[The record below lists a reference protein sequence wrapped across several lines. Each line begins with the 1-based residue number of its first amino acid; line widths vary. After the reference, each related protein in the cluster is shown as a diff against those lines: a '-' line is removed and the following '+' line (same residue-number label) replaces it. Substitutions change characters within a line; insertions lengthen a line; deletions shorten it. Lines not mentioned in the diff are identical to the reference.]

1 MSGSTQPVA
10 QTWRATEPRYPPHG
24 ISYPVQIARPH
35 TDVGLL
41 EYQHHPRDYTPHLSP
56 GSIIQPQ
63 RRRPSLL
70 SEFQPGNER
79 SQELHL
85 RPESHSYLPE
95 LGKSEIEFIESK
107 RPRLELLPDPLL
119 RPSPL
124 LAAGQPGGSEDLSKD
139 RSLAGKLE
147 PVSPPSPP
155 HADPELELVPPRLSK
170 EELIQNM
177 DRVDREITM
186 VEQQI
191 SKLKKKQQQLEE
203 EAAKPPEPEKPVSP
217 PPIESKHRSLV
228 QIIYDEN
235 RKKAEAAHRI
245 LEGLGPQVEL
255 PLYNQPSD
263 TRQYHENIKI
273 RKIQTRKEKD
283 IHMNNT
289 SRNQAMRKK
298 LILYFKRR
306 NHARKQWEQKFCQ
319 RYDQLMEAWEKKV
332 ERIEN
337 NPRRRAKESK
347 VREYYE
353 KQFPEIRKQR
363 ELQERMQRVGQRG
376 SGLSMS
382 AARSEHEVSEIIDGL
397 SEQENL
403 EKQMRQLAVIP
414 PMLYDADQQ
423 RIKFINM
430 NGLMDDPMKVY
441 KDRQVMNMW
450 SEQEKE
456 TFREKFM
463 QHPKNFGL
471 IASFLERKTVA
482 ECVLYYYLTKKN
494 ENYKSLVRRSYRRR
508 GKSQQQ
514 QQQMPRSN
522 QEEKEEKEKDKEA
535 EKEEE
540 KPDVENDKEE
550 LSKEKTDDTS
560 GEDNDE
566 KEAVA
571 SKGRKTA
578 NSQGRR
584 KGRITRSMANEANS
598 EEAVTPQQSAELAS
612 MEMNES
618 SRWTEEEM
626 ETAKKGLL
634 EHGRNWSAIARM
646 VSSKTVSQCKNFYF
660 NYKKRQNLDEIL
672 QQHKLKMEKERNAR
686 RKKKKAPA
694 AASEEA
700 AFPPVVEDE
709 EMEASGASGN
719 EEEMAEEAE
728 ALHTSGNEVPR
739 GECSGPAT
747 VNNSSD
753 TESIPSPRT
762 EAAKDTGQNGP
773 KPPPGPGSDVPP
785 AEPPTPPPEDAL
797 APTEPT
803 PAPEATGPPTP
814 PPAPAS
820 PTAPPP
826 VVPKEEKE
834 EEDAAAPL
842 AVAEEEQKPPV
853 AQELA
858 VDVGKTEEPGEAP
871 PAEPIKSECKQ
882 EAAEEGP
889 DKGKG
894 GSEASAEAVPEGALK
909 VEKKEGGGPGG
920 KGPSAKG
927 AGAPQDSDSSATCSA
942 DEVDEPEGGDKNR
955 LLSPRPS
962 LLTPTSDTRANVS
975 PQKPLDLK
983 QLKQRAAAIPPIQVS
998 KVHEPPQEDTAPPAP
1013 PPPQPLQPEND
1024 TPQQPSSSPRGKSRS
1039 PVPPADKEAEK
1050 PVFFPAFAPDGQKLP
1065 TEPPCW
1071 TSGLPFP
1078 VPPRE
1083 VIKASPHA
1091 PDPSAFSYAPPGHPL
1106 PLGLHDSVRP
1116 VLPRPPTIS
1125 NPPPLISSTK
1135 HPSVLERQMSAIS
1148 QGMSVQLHVPYSEHA
1163 KAPVGPITMGL
1174 PLAMDPKKLAPFSG
1188 VKQEQL
1194 SPRGQAGPPES
1205 LGVPTAQETS
1215 VLRGTSLGSVPGGS
1229 ITKGIPSTRV
1239 PSESPITYRG
1249 SITHGTPA
1257 DVLYKGTITRIIG
1270 EDSPSR
1276 LDRSR
1281 EDSLPKGHVIYEG
1294 KKGHVLSYEGG
1305 MSVSQCSKEDG
1316 RSSSGPAH
1324 ETAAPK
1330 RTYDMMEGRVS
1341 RAISSASIEG
1351 LMGRAIPP
1359 ERHSPHHLKEQH
1371 HIRGSITQGIP
1382 RSYVEAQEDYLRR
1395 EAKLLKREGT
1405 PPPPPPPPRDLAE
1418 AYKARPLEA
1427 LGPLKLK
1434 PAHEGLVATVKEAGR
1449 SIHEIPREELRR
1461 TPELPL
1467 APRPLKEGSITQ
1479 GTPLKYDTGTSS
1491 AGPKKHDVRSIIGSP
1506 GRTFPP
1512 VHPLDV
1518 MADAR
1523 ALERACYEES
1533 LKSRPGAAGS
1543 SGGSI
1548 TRGAPVIV
1556 PELGKPR
1563 QSPLTYEEHGA
1574 PFAGHLPRGSPVTTR
1589 EPTPRLQEG
1598 SLSSSKASQDRKLT
1612 STPREI
1618 AKSPHSAMPE
1628 HHPHPISPYEHLLRG
1643 VSGVDLYRGHIPLA
1657 FDPASIP
1664 RGIPL
1669 DAAAAYYLPRHLAPN
1684 PTYPHLYPPYLI
1696 RGYPDTAALE
1706 NRQTIINDYITSQQ
1720 MHHNAATAM
1729 AQRAD
1734 MLRGLSPRESSLA
1747 LNYATGPR
1755 GIIDLSQVPHLPV
1768 LVPPTPGTPA
1778 TAMDRLAYLPTA
1790 PQHFSSRL
1798 SSSPLSPGGPT
1809 HLTKPSATSASERER
1824 ERDREREREKSILT
1838 STATVEHAPIWR
1850 PGTEQSSGGGGGG
1863 GGGGSGSRPASHS
1876 HSHQHSPISP
1886 RSQDAIQQRPSVL
1899 HNTGMKGIITS
1910 VEPSTPTVLRWARS
1924 TSTSSPVRPAA
1935 TFPPT
1940 THCPLGGTLD
1950 GVYPTLMEPVLLP
1963 KEAPRVARPE
1973 RPRADAGHAF
1983 LAKPPA
1989 RTGLEPASSPSKGSE
2004 PRPLAP
2010 PGSSHTAIARTPA
2023 KSLAPHHT
2031 SPDQP
2036 APASAADL
2044 HREKTQSKPFSI
2056 QELELR
2062 SLGKTTLTAATFIDA
2077 IIMRQIAHDKGP
2089 REGGSL
2095 ANDSPPDGYH
2105 GGSYSPDGVEPVS
2118 PVSSPSLTHDKGL
2131 PKHLEELDKSHL
2143 EGDLRHKQPGPGKLG
2158 GEAAHLPHLRPLPES
2173 QSSSSPLLQT
2183 TPGVKGHQRVVTL
2196 AQHISE
2202 VITQDYTRHHPQ
2214 QLSAPLPAPLYSFPG
2229 ASCPVLDL
2237 RRPPSDLYLPPPD
2250 HGAPARGSPHS
2261 EGGKRSPEPS
2271 KTSALGSSED
2281 AIEPVSPPEGMAEP
2295 GHPRSAMY
2303 PLLYR
2308 DGEQAEPSRMGSKS
2322 PGNTSQPPA
2331 FFSKLTE
2338 SNSAMV
2344 KSKKQEINKK
2354 LNTHNRNEP
2363 EYNIGQPGTEIFNMP
2378 AITGAGLMTCRSQ
2391 AVQEHASTNMGLE
2404 AIIRKALM
2412 GKYDQWEE
2420 PPLSANAFNPLNA
2433 SASLP
2438 AAIPITAADGRS
2450 EHALTSPGGGGK
2462 AKVSG
2467 RPSSRKAKSPA
2478 PGLASG
2484 DRPPSVSSVHS
2495 EGDCNRRT
2503 PLTNRVWEDRP
2514 SSAGSTPFPYNPL
2527 IMRLQAGVMASPPPP
2542 GLPAGSGPLAGPH
2555 HAWDEE
2561 PKPLLCSQYET
2572 LSDSE

>member
-24 ISYPVQIARPH
+24 VSYPVQIARPH

-41 EYQHHPRDYTPHLSP
+41 EYQHHPRDYTSHLSP

-95 LGKSEIEFIESK
+95 LGKSEMEFLESK

-139 RSLAGKLE
+139 RSLTGKLE

-273 RKIQTRKEKD
+273 
-283 IHMNNT
+283 
-289 SRNQAMRKK
+289 NQAMRKK

-441 KDRQVMNMW
+441 KDRQVMNLW

-508 GKSQQQ
+508 GKGQQQQ
-514 QQQMPRSN
+514 QQQMPRSG
-522 QEEKEEKEKDKEA
+522 QEEKEDKEKEKEA
-535 EKEEE
+535 EKEDE
-540 KPDVENDKEE
+540 KPDVEDGKEE
-550 LSKEKTDDTS
+550 LIKEKTDDTS

-598 EEAVTPQQSAELAS
+598 EEAITPQQSAELAS

-646 VSSKTVSQCKNFYF
+646 VGSKTVSQCKNFYF

-686 RKKKKAPA
+686 RKKKKAPT

-709 EMEASGASGN
+709 EMEASGVSGN

-728 ALHTSGNEVPR
+728 
-739 GECSGPAT
+739 AT

-762 EAAKDTGQNGP
+762 EAAKDTAQSGP
-773 KPPPGPGSDVPP
+773 KPPPTPGVDAPP
-785 AEPPTPPPEDAL
+785 PEPPSPPPEDAP
-797 APTEPT
+797 APSEPA
-803 PAPEATGPPTP
+803 PAPEAACPPMT

-820 PTAPPP
+820 PAAAPA

-834 EEDAAAPL
+834 EEAAAAPS
-842 AVAEEEQKPPV
+842 AEDGEEQKPPA

-858 VDVGKTEEPGEAP
+858 ADVGKTEEPV
-871 PAEPIKSECKQ
+871 KSEREE

-889 DKGKG
+889 DKVKG
-894 GSEASAEAVPEGALK
+894 GAEAAAEATPEGAPK

-920 KGPSAKG
+920 KGPAAKG
-927 AGAPQDSDSSATCSA
+927 SGAPQDSDSSATCSA

-962 LLTPTSDTRANVS
+962 LLTATSDARTNAS

-983 QLKQRAAAIPPIQVS
+983 QLKQRAAAIPPIQVT
-998 KVHEPPQEDTAPPAP
+998 KAHEPPREDAAPPVP
-1013 PPPQPLQPEND
+1013 PPPQHVQPEGD
-1024 TPQQPSSSPRGKSRS
+1024 SPQQPSSSPRGKSRS
-1039 PVPPADKEAEK
+1039 PVPPAEKEAEK
-1050 PVFFPAFAPDGQKLP
+1050 PVFFPAFAAEGQKLP
-1065 TEPPCW
+1065 TDPSCW

-1091 PDPSAFSYAPPGHPL
+1091 PDPLAFSYAPPGHPL
-1106 PLGLHDSVRP
+1106 PLGLHDSARP

-1135 HPSVLERQMSAIS
+1135 HPSVLERQTGALS

-1174 PLAMDPKKLAPFSG
+1174 PLTMDPKKLAPFSG

-1205 LGVPTAQETS
+1205 LGVPAAQEMS

-1229 ITKGIPSTRV
+1229 ITKGIPSARV

-1281 EDSLPKGHVIYEG
+1281 EDGLPKGHVIYEG

-1316 RSSSGPAH
+1316 RSSSGPPH

-1371 HIRGSITQGIP
+1371 HVRGSITQGIP
-1382 RSYVEAQEDYLRR
+1382 RSYVEAQEDYQRR

-1461 TPELPL
+1461 TPDLPL

-1479 GTPLKYDTGTSS
+1479 GTPLKYDTSTSS
-1491 AGPKKHDVRSIIGSP
+1491 TGSKKHDVRSIIGSP
-1506 GRTFPP
+1506 GRTFPA

-1518 MADAR
+1518 MADTR

-1533 LKSRPGAAGS
+1533 LKSRPGAVSS

-1563 QSPLTYEEHGA
+1563 QSPLTYEDHAA
-1574 PFAGHLPRGSPVTTR
+1574 PFASHLPRGSPVTTR

-1618 AKSPHSAMPE
+1618 AKSPHGTVPE
-1628 HHPHPISPYEHLLRG
+1628 HHPHPMSPYEHLLRG

-1657 FDPASIP
+1657 FDPTSIP

-1720 MHHNAATAM
+1720 MHHNAAAAM

-1734 MLRGLSPRESSLA
+1734 VLRGLAPRESSLA
-1747 LNYATGPR
+1747 LNYAAGPR

-1809 HLTKPSATSASERER
+1809 HLTKPTATSSSE
-1824 ERDREREREKSILT
+1824 REREREKSILA
-1838 STATVEHAPIWR
+1838 STTTVEHAPIWR
-1850 PGTEQSSGGGGGG
+1850 PGTEQSGGGG
-1863 GGGGSGSRPASHS
+1863 GGGGSSGSRPAS

-1886 RSQDAIQQRPSVL
+1886 RTQDAIQQRPSVL

-1910 VEPSTPTVLRWARS
+1910 VEPSTPTVLRS

-1935 TFPPT
+1935 TFPPA

-1950 GVYPTLMEPVLLP
+1950 GVYPTLLEPVLLP
-1963 KEAPRVARPE
+1963 KEAPRVTRPE
-1973 RPRADAGHAF
+1973 RPRADAGHTF

-1989 RTGLEPASSPSKGSE
+1989 RAGLEPASSPGKGSE

-2010 PGSSHTAIARTPA
+2010 PGSGHAAVARAPA
-2023 KSLAPHHT
+2023 KGITPHRA

-2036 APASAADL
+2036 APPASASDL

-2062 SLGKTTLTAATFIDA
+2062 SLG
-2077 IIMRQIAHDKGP
+2077 
-2089 REGGSL
+2089 
-2095 ANDSPPDGYH
+2095 YH
-2105 GGSYSPDGVEPVS
+2105 GGGYSPDGVEPVS

-2143 EGDLRHKQPGPGKLG
+2143 EGDLRHKQPGPGKLS

-2173 QSSSSPLLQT
+2173 QPSSSPLLQT

-2237 RRPPSDLYLPPPD
+2237 RRPPSDLYLPAPD

-2281 AIEPVSPPEGMAEP
+2281 GIEPVSPPEGMAEP
-2295 GHPRSAMY
+2295 GHPRSTVY

-2308 DGEQAEPSRMGSKS
+2308 HGEQVEPSRMGSKS

-2412 GKYDQWEE
+2412 GKYDQWEDH
-2420 PPLSANAFNPLNA
+2420 PLSANAFNPLNA

-2438 AAIPITAADGRS
+2438 AAMPVTAADGRR

>member
-1 MSGSTQPVA
+1 MRGWVVA
-10 QTWRATEPRYPPHG
+10 GCGTNACVFCILLVTGQQRHGPHFSLAHFLG
-24 ISYPVQIARPH
+24 LLLQ
-35 TDVGLL
+35 DVGLL
-41 EYQHHPRDYTPHLSP
+41 EYQHHPRDYTSHLSP

-95 LGKSEIEFIESK
+95 LGKSEMEFIESK

-124 LAAGQPGGSEDLSKD
+124 LAAGQPGASEDLSKD

-235 RKKAEAAHRI
+235 RVCPTPAC
-245 LEGLGPQVEL
+245 GGPHSL
-255 PLYNQPSD
+255 FSHWPWPLYNQPSD

-273 RKIQTRKEKD
+273 
-283 IHMNNT
+283 
-289 SRNQAMRKK
+289 NQAMRKK

-363 ELQERMQRVGQRG
+363 ELQERMQSRVGQRG

-508 GKSQQQ
+508 GKSQQ
-514 QQQMPRSN
+514 MPRSS

-550 LSKEKTDDTS
+550 LNKEKTDDTS

-598 EEAVTPQQSAELAS
+598 EEAITPQQSAELAS

-646 VSSKTVSQCKNFYF
+646 VGSKTVSQCKNFYF

-728 ALHTSGNEVPR
+728 
-739 GECSGPAT
+739 GEG
-747 VNNSSD
+747 
-753 TESIPSPRT
+753 
-762 EAAKDTGQNGP
+762 
-773 KPPPGPGSDVPP
+773 
-785 AEPPTPPPEDAL
+785 
-797 APTEPT
+797 
-803 PAPEATGPPTP
+803 
-814 PPAPAS
+814 
-820 PTAPPP
+820 
-826 VVPKEEKE
+826 
-834 EEDAAAPL
+834 
-842 AVAEEEQKPPV
+842 
-853 AQELA
+853 QELTCPRSVWVLLRRGLDCLGGRACQERPA
-858 VDVGKTEEPGEAP
+858 V
-871 PAEPIKSECKQ
+871 S
-882 EAAEEGP
+882 
-889 DKGKG
+889 
-894 GSEASAEAVPEGALK
+894 LW
-909 VEKKEGGGPGG
+909 
-920 KGPSAKG
+920 
-927 AGAPQDSDSSATCSA
+927 A
-942 DEVDEPEGGDKNR
+942 DPCLSLR

-962 LLTPTSDTRANVS
+962 LLTPTSDARANAS

-983 QLKQRAAAIPPIQVS
+983 QLKQRAAAIPPIVS
-998 KVHEPPQEDTAPPAP
+998 AQAPPSHTPGLLPRKATASDAAPPAL

-1039 PVPPADKEAEK
+1039 PVPPADKEGECVPVATAVSRGMTVMRGKGCLCIHSSHGRLEAEN
-1050 PVFFPAFAPDGQKLP
+1050 
-1065 TEPPCW
+1065 
-1071 TSGLPFP
+1071 
-1078 VPPRE
+1078 
-1083 VIKASPHA
+1083 
-1091 PDPSAFSYAPPGHPL
+1091 GHPL

-1174 PLAMDPKKLAPFSG
+1174 PLAMDPKKL

-1215 VLRGTSLGSVPGGS
+1215 VLRGEGGS

-1239 PSESPITYRG
+1239 PPESPITYRG

-1294 KKGHVLSYEGG
+1294 KKGHVLSYEGE
-1305 MSVSQCSKEDG
+1305 SILCSKEDG
-1316 RSSSGPAH
+1316 RSSSGPPH

-1341 RAISSASIEG
+1341 RKLRHVE
-1351 LMGRAIPP
+1351 IPVRTGTVGCRVKGQLLIP
-1359 ERHSPHHLKEQH
+1359 LA
-1371 HIRGSITQGIP
+1371 GIP

-1491 AGPKKHDVRSIIGSP
+1491 AGSKKHDVRSIIGSP

-1618 AKSPHSAMPE
+1618 AKSPHSAVPE

-1657 FDPASIP
+1657 FDPTSIP

-1747 LNYATGPR
+1747 LNYAAGPR

-1798 SSSPLSPGGPT
+1798 SSSPLSPGNTPAPVLGQDPC
-1809 HLTKPSATSASERER
+1809 
-1824 ERDREREREKSILT
+1824 REREREKSILT
-1838 STATVEHAPIWR
+1838 STTTVEHAPIWR
-1850 PGTEQSSGGGGGG
+1850 PGTEQSSSSSGS
-1863 GGGGSGSRPASHS
+1863 GGGGSSSGGSRPASHS

-1886 RSQDAIQQRPSVL
+1886 RTQDTIQQRPSVL

-1910 VEPSTPTVLRWARS
+1910 VEPSTPTVLRS

-1950 GVYPTLMEPVLLP
+1950 GVYPTLMEPVLPP

-1983 LAKPPA
+1983 LAKPQA
-1989 RTGLEPASSPSKGSE
+1989 RVGLEPASPPSKGSE

-2010 PGSSHTAIARTPA
+2010 PGSSHSAIARTPA
-2023 KSLAPHHT
+2023 KSLAPHHAG
-2031 SPDQP
+2031 PDQP
-2036 APASAADL
+2036 APPASTPDL

-2095 ANDSPPDGYH
+2095 ANDSPRDGKT
-2105 GGSYSPDGVEPVS
+2105 S
-2118 PVSSPSLTHDKGL
+2118 
-2131 PKHLEELDKSHL
+2131 
-2143 EGDLRHKQPGPGKLG
+2143 GP
-2158 GEAAHLPHLRPLPES
+2158 AAHPPRL
-2173 QSSSSPLLQT
+2173 
-2183 TPGVKGHQRVVTL
+2183 
-2196 AQHISE
+2196 E

-2214 QLSAPLPAPLYSFPG
+2214 QLNAPLPAPLYSFPG

-2281 AIEPVSPPEGMAEP
+2281 AIEPVSPPEGLAEP
-2295 GHPRSAMY
+2295 GHPRSTMY

-2308 DGEQAEPSRMGSKS
+2308 DGEQAETSRMGSKS

-2450 EHALTSPGGGGK
+2450 GGGK

>member
-41 EYQHHPRDYTPHLSP
+41 EYQHRPRDYASHLSP

-85 RPESHSYLPE
+85 RPEPHTYLPE
-95 LGKSEIEFIESK
+95 LGKSELEFMESK
-107 RPRLELLPDPLL
+107 RPRLELLPEPLL
-119 RPSPL
+119 RPSAL
-124 LAAGQPGGSEDLSKD
+124 LATGQPGASDDLTKD
-139 RSLAGKLE
+139 RSLTGKLE

-203 EAAKPPEPEKPVSP
+203 EAAKPAEPEKPVSP
-217 PPIESKHRSLV
+217 PPSEAKHRSLV

-273 RKIQTRKEKD
+273 
-283 IHMNNT
+283 
-289 SRNQAMRKK
+289 NQAMRKK

-363 ELQERMQRVGQRG
+363 ELQERMQSRVGQRG
-376 SGLSMS
+376 GGLSMA

-441 KDRQVMNMW
+441 KDRQVTNMW
-450 SEQEKE
+450 SEQEKD

-514 QQQMPRSN
+514 QQQQQQQMPRNS
-522 QEEKEEKEKDKEA
+522 QEEKEEKEKEA

-540 KPDVENDKEE
+540 KPDVEHDREE
-550 LSKEKTDDTS
+550 LAKEKTDDTS

-571 SKGRKTA
+571 SRGRKTA

-584 KGRITRSMANEANS
+584 KGRITRSMASEAHS
-598 EEAVTPQQSAELAS
+598 EEAATPQQSAELAS

-646 VSSKTVSQCKNFYF
+646 VGSKTVSQCKNFYF

-694 AASEEA
+694 VASEEA
-700 AFPPVVEDE
+700 AFPPAVEDE

-728 ALHTSGNEVPR
+728 ALHASGSEVPR
-739 GECSGPAT
+739 GECGGGQAA

-762 EAAKDTGQNGP
+762 ETTKDTGQNGP
-773 KPPPGPGSDVPP
+773 QPPPTPGVAAPP
-785 AEPPTPPPEDAL
+785 PEPPTPLPEDNP
-797 APTEPT
+797 APTEPS
-803 PAPEATGPPTP
+803 PAPKAASPPTP
-814 PPAPAS
+814 PPAPTS
-820 PTAPPP
+820 PAAPPP
-826 VVPKEEKE
+826 GVPKEEKE
-834 EEDAAAPL
+834 EEATTAPP
-842 AVAEEEQKPPV
+842 AEEGEEQKVPEAP
-853 AQELA
+853 ELV
-858 VDVGKTEEPGEAP
+858 VDTGKTEEPGP
-871 PAEPIKSECKQ
+871 PPEEPTKSECKD
-882 EAAEEGP
+882 EAQDEGP
-889 DKGKG
+889 HQGKG
-894 GSEASAEAVPEGALK
+894 AEPSLEATPEAALK
-909 VEKKEGGGPGG
+909 VEKKESVVS
-920 KGPSAKG
+920 KAAVAKG
-927 AGAPQDSDSSATCSA
+927 SGAPQDSDSSATCSA
-942 DEVDEPEGGDKNR
+942 DEVDEPEGGDKSR

-962 LLTPTSDTRANVS
+962 LLGPTGDPRANAS

-983 QLKQRAAAIPPIQVS
+983 QLKQRAAAIPPIQLTR
-998 KVHEPPQEDTAPPAP
+998 EDAAPAKPAPTAPPT
-1013 PPPQPLQPEND
+1013 PQHLQPESD
-1024 TPQQPSSSPRGKSRS
+1024 GPQQPGSSPRGKSRS
-1039 PVPPADKEAEK
+1039 PAPPAEKEAEK
-1050 PVFFPAFAPDGQKLP
+1050 PAFFPAFAAEGQKLP
-1065 TEPPCW
+1065 AEPPCW
-1071 TSGLPFP
+1071 ASGLPFP

-1083 VIKASPHA
+1083 LIKASPHA

-1106 PLGLHDSVRP
+1106 PLGLHDSARP
-1116 VLPRPPTIS
+1116 VLPRPPAIS

-1135 HPSVLERQMSAIS
+1135 HPSVLER

-1174 PLAMDPKKLAPFSG
+1174 PLAMDPKKLAPFSA

-1205 LGVPTAQETS
+1205 LGAPTAQETS
-1215 VLRGTSLGSVPGGS
+1215 VLRGTALGSVPGGS
-1229 ITKGIPSTRV
+1229 ITKGIPGPRV
-1239 PSESPITYRG
+1239 PPESTISYRG

-1276 LDRSR
+1276 LERAR
-1281 EDSLPKGHVIYEG
+1281 EDGPPKAHVIYEG

-1305 MSVSQCSKEDG
+1305 MPASQVSREDG
-1316 RSSSGPAH
+1316 RSSSGPPH
-1324 ETAAPK
+1324 EPAAPK
-1330 RTYDMMEGRVS
+1330 RTYDMMEGRVA

-1405 PPPPPPPPRDLAE
+1405 PPPPPPPRDLAE
-1418 AYKARPLEA
+1418 AYKPRPLEA

-1434 PAHEGLVATVKEAGR
+1434 PAAEGLVATVKEAGR

-1479 GTPLKYDTGTSS
+1479 GTPLKYDTGASS
-1491 AGPKKHDVRSIIGSP
+1491 TGSKKHDVRSIIGSP
-1506 GRTFPP
+1506 GRTFPAA
-1512 VHPLDV
+1512 VHPLDA

-1523 ALERACYEES
+1523 ALERACYDDS
-1533 LKSRPGAAGS
+1533 LKSRPAAVGGA
-1543 SGGSI
+1543 GGSI

-1563 QSPLTYEEHGA
+1563 QSPLTYEDHGA
-1574 PFAGHLPRGSPVTTR
+1574 PFASHLPRGSPVTTR

-1612 STPREI
+1612 STPREL
-1618 AKSPHSAMPE
+1618 AKSPHSTVPE
-1628 HHPHPISPYEHLLRG
+1628 HHAHPISPYEHLLRG
-1643 VSGVDLYRGHIPLA
+1643 VSGMDLYRGHIPLA
-1657 FDPASIP
+1657 FDPTSIP

-1684 PTYPHLYPPYLI
+1684 PSYPHLYPPYLI

-1734 MLRGLSPRESSLA
+1734 MLRGLTPRDPSLA
-1747 LNYATGPR
+1747 LSYAAGPR

-1778 TAMDRLAYLPTA
+1778 TAMDRLAYLPAA
-1790 PQHFSSRL
+1790 PQPFSSRH

-1809 HLTKPSATSASERER
+1809 HLTKATSAASSERER
-1824 ERDREREREKSILT
+1824 ERDRERDREKSILA
-1838 STATVEHAPIWR
+1838 STTTVEHAPIWR
-1850 PGTEQSSGGGGGG
+1850 PGTEQSSGGSGG
-1863 GGGGSGSRPASHS
+1863 GGGGSSSRPASHS

-1886 RSQDAIQQRPSVL
+1886 RTQDVLQQRPSVL
-1899 HNTGMKGIITS
+1899 HNTGVKGATAS
-1910 VEPSTPTVLRWARS
+1910 GEPSTPTVLRWARS

-1935 TFPPT
+1935 TFPPA

-1950 GVYPTLMEPVLLP
+1950 GVYPTLVEPVLLP
-1963 KEAPRVARPE
+1963 KEAPRGARPE
-1973 RPRADAGHAF
+1973 RPRADAGHTF

-1989 RTGLEPASSPSKGSE
+1989 REPASSPGKGSE

-2010 PGSSHTAIARTPA
+2010 PGSSHAAIARTPA
-2023 KSLAPHHT
+2023 KSLAPQHA
-2031 SPDQP
+2031 SPDP
-2036 APASAADL
+2036 AAAPASASAPDL

-2062 SLGKTTLTAATFIDA
+2062 SLG
-2077 IIMRQIAHDKGP
+2077 
-2089 REGGSL
+2089 
-2095 ANDSPPDGYH
+2095 YH

-2118 PVSSPSLTHDKGL
+2118 PVSSPSLSHDKAV

-2143 EGDLRHKQPGPGKLG
+2143 EGELRHKQPGPVKLG
-2158 GEAAHLPHLRPLPES
+2158 GEAAHLPHLRPLRES
-2173 QSSSSPLLQT
+2173 QPSSSSLLQP

-2237 RRPPSDLYLPPPD
+2237 RRTPSDLYLPTPE
-2250 HGAPARGSPHS
+2250 HGPPARGSPHS
-2261 EGGKRSPEPS
+2261 EGGKRSPEPN
-2271 KTSALGSSED
+2271 KTSALCSSED
-2281 AIEPVSPPEGMAEP
+2281 AVEPVSPPEGVAEP
-2295 GHPRSAMY
+2295 GRPRSAVY

-2363 EYNIGQPGTEIFNMP
+2363 EYNVGQPGTEIFNMP

-2391 AVQEHASTNMGLE
+2391 ALQEHASANMGLE

-2412 GKYDQWEE
+2412 GKYDQGADP
-2420 PPLSANAFNPLNA
+2420 PPLSAHAFNPLNA

-2438 AAIPITAADGRS
+2438 AAMPITTADGRS
-2450 EHALTSPGGGGK
+2450 DHALGSPGGSGK
-2462 AKVSG
+2462 TKLSG

-2542 GLPAGSGPLAGPH
+2542 GLPAGPH
-2555 HAWDEE
+2555 PAWDEE

>member
-1 MSGSTQPVA
+1 
-10 QTWRATEPRYPPHG
+10 
-24 ISYPVQIARPH
+24 
-35 TDVGLL
+35 
-41 EYQHHPRDYTPHLSP
+41 
-56 GSIIQPQ
+56 
-63 RRRPSLL
+63 
-70 SEFQPGNER
+70 
-79 SQELHL
+79 
-85 RPESHSYLPE
+85 
-95 LGKSEIEFIESK
+95 
-107 RPRLELLPDPLL
+107 
-119 RPSPL
+119 
-124 LAAGQPGGSEDLSKD
+124 
-139 RSLAGKLE
+139 
-147 PVSPPSPP
+147 
-155 HADPELELVPPRLSK
+155 
-170 EELIQNM
+170 
-177 DRVDREITM
+177 
-186 VEQQI
+186 
-191 SKLKKKQQQLEE
+191 
-203 EAAKPPEPEKPVSP
+203 
-217 PPIESKHRSLV
+217 
-228 QIIYDEN
+228 
-235 RKKAEAAHRI
+235 
-245 LEGLGPQVEL
+245 
-255 PLYNQPSD
+255 
-263 TRQYHENIKI
+263 
-273 RKIQTRKEKD
+273 
-283 IHMNNT
+283 
-289 SRNQAMRKK
+289 
-298 LILYFKRR
+298 
-306 NHARKQWEQKFCQ
+306 
-319 RYDQLMEAWEKKV
+319 
-332 ERIEN
+332 
-337 NPRRRAKESK
+337 
-347 VREYYE
+347 
-353 KQFPEIRKQR
+353 
-363 ELQERMQRVGQRG
+363 
-376 SGLSMS
+376 
-382 AARSEHEVSEIIDGL
+382 
-397 SEQENL
+397 
-403 EKQMRQLAVIP
+403 
-414 PMLYDADQQ
+414 
-423 RIKFINM
+423 
-430 NGLMDDPMKVY
+430 
-441 KDRQVMNMW
+441 
-450 SEQEKE
+450 
-456 TFREKFM
+456 FREK
-463 QHPKNFGL
+463 
-471 IASFLERKTVA
+471 A
-482 ECVLYYYLTKKN
+482 
-494 ENYKSLVRRSYRRR
+494 
-508 GKSQQQ
+508 
-514 QQQMPRSN
+514 
-522 QEEKEEKEKDKEA
+522 
-535 EKEEE
+535 
-540 KPDVENDKEE
+540 
-550 LSKEKTDDTS
+550 DDTS

-598 EEAVTPQQSAELAS
+598 EETVTPQQSAELAS

-646 VSSKTVSQCKNFYF
+646 VGSKTVSQCKNFYF

-686 RKKKKAPA
+686 RKKKKTPA

-709 EMEASGASGN
+709 EMEVSGVSGN

-728 ALHTSGNEVPR
+728 A
-739 GECSGPAT
+739 A

-762 EAAKDTGQNGP
+762 EAAKDTGQNNGP
-773 KPPPGPGSDVPP
+773 KPPPAPGADAPP
-785 AEPPTPPPEDAL
+785 PEPPTPPPEDAP
-797 APTEPT
+797 APTEPD
-803 PAPEATGPPTP
+803 PAPEAAGPPTP
-814 PPAPAS
+814 PPAPPS
-820 PTAPPP
+820 PSLPPP

-834 EEDAAAPL
+834 EEAEAAPS
-842 AVAEEEQKPPV
+842 AEEGEEQKPSV

-858 VDVGKTEEPGEAP
+858 ADVGKTEEPGDTP
-871 PAEPIKSECKQ
+871 PLEPVKSECKE

-889 DKGKG
+889 DKVKAGT
-894 GSEASAEAVPEGALK
+894 EAVAEAAPEGALK
-909 VEKKEGGGPGG
+909 VEKKEGSGPGG
-920 KGPSAKG
+920 KGPTAKG
-927 AGAPQDSDSSATCSA
+927 SGAPQDSDSSATCSA

-962 LLTPTSDTRANVS
+962 LLTPTSDARTNAS

-983 QLKQRAAAIPPIQVS
+983 QLKQRAAAIPPIQVT
-998 KVHEPPQEDTAPPAP
+998 KVHEPPEDTAPPKPAP
-1013 PPPQPLQPEND
+1013 PAPPAPQHLQPEGD
-1024 TPQQPSSSPRGKSRS
+1024 TPQQPSNSPRGKSRS
-1039 PVPPADKEAEK
+1039 PVPPAEKEAEK
-1050 PVFFPAFAPDGQKLP
+1050 PVFFPAFVAEGQKLP
-1065 TEPPCW
+1065 TDPSCW

-1083 VIKASPHA
+1083 VIKAPHA
-1091 PDPSAFSYAPPGHPL
+1091 PDPLAFSYAPPGHPL
-1106 PLGLHDSVRP
+1106 PGLHDSARP

-1125 NPPPLISSTK
+1125 NPPPLISSAK
-1135 HPSVLERQMSAIS
+1135 HPSVLERQMGAIS

-1229 ITKGIPSTRV
+1229 ITKGLPSTRV

-1276 LDRSR
+1276 LDRGR
-1281 EDSLPKGHVIYEG
+1281 EDGLPKGHVIYEG

-1316 RSSSGPAH
+1316 RSSSGSTH
-1324 ETAAPK
+1324 EAAAPK

-1341 RAISSASIEG
+1341 RAISSAGIEG

-1382 RSYVEAQEDYLRR
+1382 RSYVEAQEDYQRR

-1418 AYKARPLEA
+1418 AYKSRPLEA
-1427 LGPLKLK
+1427 LGTLKLK

-1449 SIHEIPREELRR
+1449 SIHEIPREEMRP

-1479 GTPLKYDTGTSS
+1479 GTPLKYDTSTSS
-1491 AGPKKHDVRSIIGSP
+1491 TGSKKHDVRSIIGSP

-1512 VHPLDV
+1512 VHLLD
-1518 MADAR
+1518 DTR

-1533 LKSRPGAAGS
+1533 LKSRPGTVSS

-1563 QSPLTYEEHGA
+1563 QSPLTYEDHAA

-1618 AKSPHSAMPE
+1618 AKSPHSTVPE

-1643 VSGVDLYRGHIPLA
+1643 VSGVDLYRSHIPLA
-1657 FDPASIP
+1657 FDPTSIP

-1747 LNYATGPR
+1747 LNYAAGPR

-1778 TAMDRLAYLPTA
+1778 TTMDRLTYLPTA

-1809 HLTKPSATSASERER
+1809 HLTKPTATSSSERER
-1824 ERDREREREKSILT
+1824 ERDREREREREKSILT
-1838 STATVEHAPIWR
+1838 STTTVEHAPIWR
-1850 PGTEQSSGGGGGG
+1850 PGTEQGSGGSGGGGGG
-1863 GGGGSGSRPASHS
+1863 GGSSSRPASHS

-1886 RSQDAIQQRPSVL
+1886 RTQDAIQQRPSVL
-1899 HNTGMKGIITS
+1899 HNTGMKGIVTS
-1910 VEPSTPTVLRWARS
+1910 VEPSTPTVLRS

-1935 TFPPT
+1935 TFPPA
-1940 THCPLGGTLD
+1940 THCPLGGPLD
-1950 GVYPTLMEPVLLP
+1950 GVYPTLVEPVLLP
-1963 KEAPRVARPE
+1963 KEASRVARPE
-1973 RPRADAGHAF
+1973 RSRADAGHTF

-1989 RTGLEPASSPSKGSE
+1989 RAGLEPASSPGKGSE

-2010 PGSSHTAIARTPA
+2010 PGSGHAAIARTPA
-2023 KSLAPHHT
+2023 KSLAPHHA

-2036 APASAADL
+2036 APPASAADL

-2062 SLGKTTLTAATFIDA
+2062 SL
-2077 IIMRQIAHDKGP
+2077 
-2089 REGGSL
+2089 
-2095 ANDSPPDGYH
+2095 GYH

-2143 EGDLRHKQPGPGKLG
+2143 EGDLRHKQPGPGKLS
-2158 GEAAHLPHLRPLPES
+2158 GEPAHLPHLRPLPES
-2173 QSSSSPLLQT
+2173 QPSSSPLLQT

-2271 KTSALGSSED
+2271 KTSALVSGED
-2281 AIEPVSPPEGMAEP
+2281 GIEPVSPPEGMAEP

-2412 GKYDQWEE
+2412 G
-2420 PPLSANAFNPLNA
+2420 
-2433 SASLP
+2433 
-2438 AAIPITAADGRS
+2438 
-2450 EHALTSPGGGGK
+2450 GGGK

-2542 GLPAGSGPLAGPH
+2542 GLPTGSGPLAGPH

>member
-10 QTWRATEPRYPPHG
+10 QTWRAPEPRYPPHG
-24 ISYPVQIARPH
+24 LSYPVQIRSH

-41 EYQHHPRDYTPHLSP
+41 EYQHHSRDYASHLSP

-85 RPESHSYLPE
+85 RPESHAYLPE
-95 LGKSEIEFIESK
+95 LSKADLEFMESK
-107 RPRLELLPDPLL
+107 RPRLELMSDPLL

-124 LAAGQPGGSEDLSKD
+124 LGTGQPGASEDLTKD
-139 RSLAGKLE
+139 RSLASKLE

-155 HADPELELVPPRLSK
+155 HGDAELELVPPRLSK

-273 RKIQTRKEKD
+273 
-283 IHMNNT
+283 
-289 SRNQAMRKK
+289 NQAMRKK

-332 ERIEN
+332 ERIES

-450 SEQEKE
+450 SEQERE

-514 QQQMPRSN
+514 PPPPPRSS
-522 QEEKEEKEKDKEA
+522 QEEKEEKEKEA

-540 KPDVENDKEE
+540 KPDVESGKEE
-550 LSKEKTDDTS
+550 LGKEKTDDTS

-598 EEAVTPQQSAELAS
+598 DEAVTPQQSAELAS
-612 MEMNES
+612 LEMNET

-646 VSSKTVSQCKNFYF
+646 VGSKTVSQCKNFYF
-660 NYKKRQNLDEIL
+660 NYKKRQNLDDIL

-694 AASEEA
+694 TAIEEA

-719 EEEMAEEAE
+719 EEEMAEEVE
-728 ALHTSGNEVPR
+728 ALPAPGNEVPR

-747 VNNSSD
+747 VNHSSD
-753 TESIPSPRT
+753 TESVPSPR
-762 EAAKDTGQNGP
+762 AADAAREPGLNGP
-773 KPPPGPGSDVPP
+773 QPLPAPAPDGPP
-785 AEPPTPPPEDAL
+785 AQPPTPPPED
-797 APTEPT
+797 T
-803 PAPEATGPPTP
+803 PAPAESAPGPEASGPPTS
-814 PPAPAS
+814 PAVPSSPAA
-820 PTAPPP
+820 PTAM
-826 VVPKEEKE
+826 VPKEEEEKE
-834 EEDAAAPL
+834 EDG
-842 AVAEEEQKPPV
+842 EEEASTMV
-853 AQELA
+853 
-858 VDVGKTEEPGEAP
+858 P
-871 PAEPIKSECKQ
+871 PAEDGEGPKPPTEELTGAPVKMQEADAAPEELAKSECT
-882 EAAEEGP
+882 AEGP
-889 DKGKG
+889 VGAQDKGAMD
-894 GSEASAEAVPEGALK
+894 EAPLVPEGPLK
-909 VEKKEGGGPGG
+909 AEKKEGPSG
-920 KGPSAKG
+920 KGPATRGSA
-927 AGAPQDSDSSATCSA
+927 APQDSDSSATCSA
-942 DEVDEPEGGDKNR
+942 DEVDEPEGGDKRR

-962 LLTPTSDTRANVS
+962 LLTPAGDPRASAS

-983 QLKQRAAAIPPIQVS
+983 QLKQRAAAIPPIVT
-998 KVHEPPQEDTAPPAP
+998 KAHEPSQEDAAAPLLAPAAPPAP
-1013 PPPQPLQPEND
+1013 QHLQAESG
-1024 TPQQPSSSPRGKSRS
+1024 TSQQPSSSPRGSSRS
-1039 PVPPADKEAEK
+1039 PAPPTEKEAEK
-1050 PVFFPAFAPDGQKLP
+1050 PTFFPAFAAEGQKLP
-1065 TEPPCW
+1065 VELPCW
-1071 TSGLPFP
+1071 TAGLPFP
-1078 VPPRE
+1078 MPPRE

-1106 PLGLHDSVRP
+1106 PLGVHDGARP
-1116 VLPRPPTIS
+1116 GPPRPPTIS
-1125 NPPPLISSTK
+1125 NPPPLISSAK
-1135 HPSVLERQMSAIS
+1135 HPGVLERQMCAVS

-1174 PLAMDPKKLAPFSG
+1174 PLTMDPKKLVPFSG

-1194 SPRGQAGPPES
+1194 SPRAQAGPSES

-1215 VLRGTSLGSVPGGS
+1215 VLRGTALGSVLGGS
-1229 ITKGIPSTRV
+1229 ITRGIPSTRA
-1239 PSESPITYRG
+1239 PPESPGTYRG

-1257 DVLYKGTITRIIG
+1257 DVLYKGTITRIVG
-1270 EDSPSR
+1270 EDSPGR
-1276 LDRSR
+1276 LDRGR
-1281 EDSLPKGHVIYEG
+1281 EDGLPKGHVIYEG
-1294 KKGHVLSYEGG
+1294 KKGHVLSYEGA
-1305 MSVSQCSKEDG
+1305 MLVSQCSKEDG

-1324 ETAAPK
+1324 EPTAPK
-1330 RTYDMMEGRVS
+1330 RTYDMMEGRVG
-1341 RAISSASIEG
+1341 RAITSAGIEG

-1371 HIRGSITQGIP
+1371 HLRGSITQGIP
-1382 RSYVEAQEDYLRR
+1382 RSYVEAQEDSLRR
-1395 EAKLLKREGT
+1395 EAKLLKREGS
-1405 PPPPPPPPRDLAE
+1405 PPPPRDLAE
-1418 AYKARPLEA
+1418 AYQGRSLDA

-1434 PAHEGLVATVKEAGR
+1434 PAPEGLVATVKEAGR
-1449 SIHEIPREELRR
+1449 SVHEIPREELRH

-1479 GTPLKYDTGTSS
+1479 GTPLKYDTSASS
-1491 AGPKKHDVRSIIGSP
+1491 ASSKKHDVRSIIGSP

-1512 VHPLDV
+1512 MLPLDV
-1518 MADAR
+1518 VTDAR
-1523 ALERACYEES
+1523 ALERVCYEES
-1533 LKSRPGAAGS
+1533 LKGRPGASGG

-1548 TRGAPVIV
+1548 TRGAPVVV

-1563 QSPLTYEEHGA
+1563 QSPLTYEDHTA
-1574 PFAGHLPRGSPVTTR
+1574 PFASHLPRGSPVTTR
-1589 EPTPRLQEG
+1589 EPTPRLQETN
-1598 SLSSSKASQDRKLT
+1598 LLTSKTPQDRKLT
-1612 STPREI
+1612 STPREV
-1618 AKSPHSAMPE
+1618 AKSPHSVVPE
-1628 HHPHPISPYEHLLRG
+1628 LHPHPISPYEHLLRG
-1643 VSGVDLYRGHIPLA
+1643 VSGVDLYRSHIPLA
-1657 FDPASIP
+1657 FDPTPIS

-1778 TAMDRLAYLPTA
+1778 PAMDRLAYLPTA
-1790 PQHFSSRL
+1790 PQPFGSRH

-1809 HLTKPSATSASERER
+1809 HLTKATAVSSSERERDRDRERER
-1824 ERDREREREKSILT
+1824 ERDRPLLT
-1838 STATVEHAPIWR
+1838 SASTVEHAPIWR
-1850 PGTEQSSGGGGGG
+1850 PGTEQGSGSGSSGT
-1863 GGGGSGSRPASHS
+1863 GSSSSRPASHT
-1876 HSHQHSPISP
+1876 HQHSPISP
-1886 RSQDAIQQRPSVL
+1886 RTQDALQQRPSVL

-1910 VEPSTPTVLRWARS
+1910 VEPSTPTVLRS
-1924 TSTSSPVRPAA
+1924 TSTSSPVRLAA
-1935 TFPPT
+1935 SFPPT
-1940 THCPLGGTLD
+1940 AHCPLGSTLD
-1950 GVYPTLMEPVLLP
+1950 GAYPTLVEPVLLP
-1963 KEAPRVARPE
+1963 KEAPRAARTE
-1973 RPRADAGHAF
+1973 RPRADTGHAF

-1989 RTGLEPASSPSKGSE
+1989 REAASSPSKSCE
-2004 PRPLAP
+2004 PRPLVP
-2010 PGSSHTAIARTPA
+2010 PSSSLAAITHTPA
-2023 KSLAPHHT
+2023 KSLAPHA
-2031 SPDQP
+2031 SPDPP
-2036 APASAADL
+2036 APTSASDP
-2044 HREKTQSKPFSI
+2044 HRGKTQSKPFSI
-2056 QELELR
+2056 QGLELR

-2089 REGGSL
+2089 REGGSR
-2095 ANDSPPDGYH
+2095 ASGSPRHGYH
-2105 GGSYSPDGVEPVS
+2105 GYSPEGVEPIS

-2131 PKHLEELDKSHL
+2131 PKHLEEIDRGHP
-2143 EGDLRHKQPGPGKLG
+2143 EGELRHKQPAPGKLG

-2173 QSSSSPLLQT
+2173 QPASSPLLQT
-2183 TPGVKGHQRVVTL
+2183 APGVKGHQRVVTL

-2214 QLSAPLPAPLYSFPG
+2214 QLGTPLPAPLYSFPG

-2237 RRPPSDLYLPPPD
+2237 RRPPSDLYLPPPE
-2250 HGAPARGSPHS
+2250 HSTPAQGSPHS

-2271 KTSALGSSED
+2271 KTSVLGGGED
-2281 AIEPVSPPEGMAEP
+2281 GIEPVSPPESMTEP

-2308 DGEQAEPSRMGSKS
+2308 DGEQVEARMGSKS
-2322 PGNTSQPPA
+2322 PGSTSQPPA

-2354 LNTHNRNEP
+2354 LNTHSRTEP

-2391 AVQEHASTNMGLE
+2391 AVPEHASTNMGLE

-2420 PPLSANAFNPLNA
+2420 PPPLGANAFNPLNA

-2438 AAIPITAADGRS
+2438 AAAMPITAADGRS
-2450 EHALTSPGGGGK
+2450 DPALTSPGSGGK
-2462 AKVSG
+2462 GKVSG

-2478 PGLASG
+2478 PGLVSG

-2514 SSAGSTPFPYNPL
+2514 SSTGSTPFPYNPL

-2542 GLPAGSGPLAGPH
+2542 GIPAGSGVLAGAH
-2555 HAWDEE
+2555 HAWEEE

>member
-10 QTWRATEPRYPPHG
+10 QTWRATEARYPPHG
-24 ISYPVQIARPH
+24 ISYPVQISRPH
-35 TDVGLL
+35 ADVGLL
-41 EYQHHPRDYTPHLSP
+41 EYQPARDYASHLSP
-56 GSIIQPQ
+56 GAMMQPP

-70 SEFQPGNER
+70 SEFQPGSER

-85 RPESHSYLPE
+85 RPESHAYLPE
-95 LGKSEIEFIESK
+95 LAKSEMEFMESK
-107 RPRLELLPDPLL
+107 RPRLELLPEPLL
-119 RPSPL
+119 RPSTL
-124 LAAGQPGGSEDLSKD
+124 LASGQPGGSEDLTKE
-139 RSLAGKLE
+139 RSLTGKLE

-155 HADPELELVPPRLSK
+155 HADPELELLPPRLSK

-177 DRVDREITM
+177 DRVDREISM

-191 SKLKKKQQQLEE
+191 CKLKKKQQQLEE
-203 EAAKPPEPEKPVSP
+203 EAAKPPEPAKPVSP
-217 PPIESKHRSLV
+217 PPLESKHRSLV

-273 RKIQTRKEKD
+273 
-283 IHMNNT
+283 
-289 SRNQAMRKK
+289 NQAMRKK

-363 ELQERMQRVGQRG
+363 ELQERMQSRVGQRG

-403 EKQMRQLAVIP
+403 EKQMRQLAVVP
-414 PMLYDADQQ
+414 PMLFDADQQ
-423 RIKFINM
+423 RIRFINM

-441 KDRQVMNMW
+441 RDRQVTNMW

-514 QQQMPRSN
+514 QQQQQQQMPRGG
-522 QEEKEEKEKDKEA
+522 QEEKEEKEKEKEA

-540 KPDVENDKEE
+540 KPDLDQDREE
-550 LSKEKTDDTS
+550 LAKEKTEDTS

-584 KGRITRSMANEANS
+584 KGRITRSMANEAS
-598 EEAVTPQQSAELAS
+598 HEEAATPQQSAELAS
-612 MEMNES
+612 LEMNES

-646 VSSKTVSQCKNFYF
+646 VGSKTVSQCKNFYF

-694 AASEEA
+694 AASEET

-728 ALHTSGNEVPR
+728 AVPASGSEVSR
-739 GECSGPAT
+739 GECSGPAAVT
-747 VNNSSD
+747 NGSD
-753 TESIPSPRT
+753 TESVPSPRA
-762 EAAKDTGQNGP
+762 EAAKDLGQNGP
-773 KPPPGPGSDVPP
+773 QAPP
-785 AEPPTPPPEDAL
+785 ALGAEGTPTEPPTPPPEDA
-797 APTEPT
+797 
-803 PAPEATGPPTP
+803 PAPAQPAPAVDASGPPTP
-814 PPAPAS
+814 PPAPSS

-826 VVPKEEKE
+826 VAPEEEKE
-834 EEDAAAPL
+834 EETTA
-842 AVAEEEQKPPV
+842 
-853 AQELA
+853 
-858 VDVGKTEEPGEAP
+858 AP
-871 PAEPIKSECKQ
+871 PAEDGEEEKPP
-882 EAAEEGP
+882 AAEEPEGDAGKMEESGSVPEEPVQADRKEEAEEEDP
-889 DKGKG
+889 DKARGA
-894 GSEASAEAVPEGALK
+894 EASTEAVPAGPLK
-909 VEKKEGGGPGG
+909 AEKKEGGGGRAPARA
-920 KGPSAKG
+920 S
-927 AGAPQDSDSSATCSA
+927 GAPQDSDSSATCSA
-942 DEVDEPEGGDKNR
+942 DEADEPEGGDKHR
-955 LLSPRPS
+955 LLSPRPR
-962 LLTPTSDTRANVS
+962 LLTPTSDPRANTS

-983 QLKQRAAAIPPIQVS
+983 QLKQRAAAIPPIQVT
-998 KVHEPPQEDTAPPAP
+998 KVLEPPREEPAP
-1013 PPPQPLQPEND
+1013 PTPQHLPPECDSPPQPCG
-1024 TPQQPSSSPRGKSRS
+1024 SPRGCGSRS
-1039 PVPPADKEAEK
+1039 PAPPREQEEK
-1050 PVFFPAFAPDGQKLP
+1050 PAFFPTFAAEGQKLP
-1065 TEPPCW
+1065 AEPPCW

-1091 PDPSAFSYAPPGHPL
+1091 PDPSAFAYAPPGHPL
-1106 PLGLHDSVRP
+1106 PLGLHDSARP
-1116 VLPRPPTIS
+1116 VLPRPATVC
-1125 NPPPLISSTK
+1125 NPPPLISSR
-1135 HPSVLERQMSAIS
+1135 HPGVLERHLAATSQVCGRVDGSALTRDPCDPPAL
-1148 QGMSVQLHVPYSEHA
+1148 QGVSVQLHVPYSEHA
-1163 KAPVGPITMGL
+1163 KAPVGPVGVGL
-1174 PLAMDPKKLAPFSG
+1174 PLTVDPKKLAPFSA

-1205 LGVPTAQETS
+1205 LGAPTAQEMS
-1215 VLRGTSLGSVPGGS
+1215 VLRGTALGSVPGGS
-1229 ITKGIPSTRV
+1229 ITRGIPSTRV
-1239 PSESPITYRG
+1239 PSESPSTYRG

-1276 LDRSR
+1276 LDRAR

-1316 RSSSGPAH
+1316 RSSSGPPH

-1330 RTYDMMEGRVS
+1330 RTYDVMEGRVG
-1341 RAISSASIEG
+1341 RAIPSAGIEG

-1359 ERHSPHHLKEQH
+1359 ERHSPHLKEQH
-1371 HIRGSITQGIP
+1371 HSRGSITQGIP

-1418 AYKARPLEA
+1418 AYKTRPLEA

-1434 PAHEGLVATVKEAGR
+1434 PAQEGLVATVKEAGR

-1479 GTPLKYDTGTSS
+1479 GTPLKYDSGASSTGT
-1491 AGPKKHDVRSIIGSP
+1491 KKHDVRSIIGSP

-1523 ALERACYEES
+1523 VLERTCYEES
-1533 LKSRPGAAGS
+1533 LKGRPGTVGS
-1543 SGGSI
+1543 AGGSI

-1563 QSPLTYEEHGA
+1563 QSPLAYEDHGA
-1574 PFAGHLPRGSPVTTR
+1574 PFASHLPRGSPVTTR

-1612 STPREI
+1612 STPREV
-1618 AKSPHSAMPE
+1618 AKSPHSTVPE

-1657 FDPASIP
+1657 FDPTSIP

-1669 DAAAAYYLPRHLAPN
+1669 EAAAAYYLPRHLAPN

-1720 MHHNAATAM
+1720 MHHNAASAM

-1747 LNYATGPR
+1747 LNYAAGPR

-1768 LVPPTPGTPA
+1768 LVPPTPGTP
-1778 TAMDRLAYLPTA
+1778 TAAVDRLAYLPTA
-1790 PQHFSSRL
+1790 PAPFSSRH
-1798 SSSPLSPGGPT
+1798 SGSPLSPGGA
-1809 HLTKPSATSASERER
+1809 LTKPAGAASSER
-1824 ERDREREREKSILT
+1824 ERDRDRERDKSILT

-1850 PGTEQSSGGGGGG
+1850 PGTEQSSSSN
-1863 GGGGSGSRPASHS
+1863 GSGGRPAPHP
-1876 HSHQHSPISP
+1876 HQLSPISP
-1886 RSQDAIQQRPSVL
+1886 RTQDALQQRPSVL
-1899 HNTGMKGIITS
+1899 HNAGPKGTAAS
-1910 VEPSTPTVLRWARS
+1910 LESSTPTVLRC

-1935 TFPPT
+1935 SFPPA
-1940 THCPLGGTLD
+1940 THCPLGGALD
-1950 GVYPTLMEPVLLP
+1950 GVCPTLMEPVLLP
-1963 KEAPRVARPE
+1963 KEAPRAPRPE

-1983 LAKPPA
+1983 LPKPLA
-1989 RTGLEPASSPSKGSE
+1989 REPASSPGKSSE

-2010 PGSSHTAIARTPA
+2010 PGSSHAATARAPA
-2023 KSLAPHHT
+2023 KSLAAQHA
-2031 SPDQP
+2031 SPDPP
-2036 APASAADL
+2036 APPASACDA
-2044 HREKTQSKPFSI
+2044 HREKTQSKPFST
-2056 QELELR
+2056 QDLELR
-2062 SLGKTTLTAATFIDA
+2062 ALGKTTLTAATFIDA

-2095 ANDSPPDGYH
+2095 ANDSPRDGYH
-2105 GGSYSPDGVEPVS
+2105 GGYSPEGVEPIS

-2131 PKHLEELDKSHL
+2131 PKHLEELDRSHL
-2143 EGDLRHKQPGPGKLG
+2143 DAELRHKQPGPAKLG
-2158 GEAAHLPHLRPLPES
+2158 PEAAHLPHLRPLPES
-2173 QSSSSPLLQT
+2173 QSVSSPLLQT
-2183 TPGVKGHQRVVTL
+2183 APGVKGHQRVVTL

-2237 RRPPSDLYLPPPD
+2237 RRPPGDLYLPPPD

-2271 KTSALGSSED
+2271 KTSVLGNED
-2281 AIEPVSPPEGMAEP
+2281 SIEPVSPPEGMTEP
-2295 GHPRSAMY
+2295 GHPRSAIY

-2391 AVQEHASTNMGLE
+2391 AVPEHASTNLGLE

-2420 PPLSANAFNPLNA
+2420 PPPLGANAFNPLSA

-2438 AAIPITAADGRS
+2438 AAAMPITAADGRS
-2450 EHALTSPGGGGK
+2450 DHTLTSPGGGGK

-2478 PGLASG
+2478 PGLACG

-2503 PLTNRVWEDRP
+2503 PLTSRVWEDRP
-2514 SSAGSTPFPYNPL
+2514 SSAGSTPFPCNPL
-2527 IMRLQAGVMASPPPP
+2527 FIRLQAGAMASPPPP

>member
-41 EYQHHPRDYTPHLSP
+41 EYQHHPRDYASHLSP

-85 RPESHSYLPE
+85 RPESHAYLPE
-95 LGKSEIEFIESK
+95 LGKSEMDFIESK

-119 RPSPL
+119 RPSGL
-124 LAAGQPGGSEDLSKD
+124 LAAGQPGGSEDLAKD
-139 RSLAGKLE
+139 RSLSGKLE

-170 EELIQNM
+170 EELIQSM

-191 SKLKKKQQQLEE
+191 SKLKRKQQQLEE

-273 RKIQTRKEKD
+273 
-283 IHMNNT
+283 
-289 SRNQAMRKK
+289 NQAMRKK

-319 RYDQLMEAWEKKV
+319 RYDQLMEAWERRV
-332 ERIEN
+332 ERIES
-337 NPRRRAKESK
+337 NPRRRAKENK

-363 ELQERMQRVGQRG
+363 ELQERMQSRVGQRG

-514 QQQMPRSN
+514 QQQQQQQQMPRST
-522 QEEKEEKEKDKEA
+522 QEEKEEKEKEKEKEA

-550 LSKEKTDDTS
+550 LIKEKTDDTS

-584 KGRITRSMANEANS
+584 KGRITRSMASEANS
-598 EEAVTPQQSAELAS
+598 EEAATPQQSAELAS

-646 VSSKTVSQCKNFYF
+646 VGSKTVSQCKNFYF

-700 AFPPVVEDE
+700 TFPPVVEDE
-709 EMEASGASGN
+709 EMEVSGVSGN
-719 EEEMAEEAE
+719 EEETAEEAD
-728 ALHTSGNEVPR
+728 ALHASGSEVPR
-739 GECSGPAT
+739 GECSGPAA

-753 TESIPSPRT
+753 TESIPSPRA
-762 EAAKDTGQNGP
+762 EAAKDSGQNGP
-773 KPPPGPGSDVPP
+773 KPPGATV
-785 AEPPTPPPEDAL
+785 PPPE
-797 APTEPT
+797 
-803 PAPEATGPPTP
+803 P
-814 PPAPAS
+814 PPSPA
-820 PTAPPP
+820 APPA
-826 VVPKEEKE
+826 VVPKEEKDE
-834 EEDAAAPL
+834 EAAAAPL
-842 AVAEEEQKPPV
+842 AEEGEEQKPP
-853 AQELA
+853 AALELA
-858 VDVGKTEEPGEAP
+858 GDVGKTEEAGEEP
-871 PAEPIKSECKQ
+871 PAEPVGSVKSECK
-882 EAAEEGP
+882 E
-889 DKGKG
+889 
-894 GSEASAEAVPEGALK
+894 EAVEEAPDRAAGGAAAVATPEGALK
-909 VEKKEGGGPGG
+909 VERKEGGGPGG
-920 KGPSAKG
+920 KAAAKG
-927 AGAPQDSDSSATCSA
+927 SGAPQDSDSSATCSA

-962 LLTPTSDTRANVS
+962 LLTPTGDARASAS

-983 QLKQRAAAIPPIQVS
+983 QLKQRAAAIPPIQLT
-998 KVHEPPQEDTAPPAP
+998 KAHEPPREDVAPAKPAAPAQP
-1013 PPPQPLQPEND
+1013 PPPHLQPESD
-1024 TPQQPSSSPRGKSRS
+1024 APQQPSNSPRGKSRS
-1039 PVPPADKEAEK
+1039 PVPPAEKEEK
-1050 PVFFPAFAPDGQKLP
+1050 PVFFPTFAAEGQKLP
-1065 TEPPCW
+1065 AEPPCW

-1106 PLGLHDSVRP
+1106 PLGLHDSARP
-1116 VLPRPPTIS
+1116 VLPRPPAIS

-1135 HPSVLERQMSAIS
+1135 HPSVLERQMGAIS

-1163 KAPVGPITMGL
+1163 KAPVGPVTMGL
-1174 PLAMDPKKLAPFSG
+1174 PLAVDPRKLAPFSG

-1205 LGVPTAQETS
+1205 LGVPAAQETS

-1257 DVLYKGTITRIIG
+1257 DVLYKGTITRILG

-1276 LDRSR
+1276 LERSR
-1281 EDSLPKGHVIYEG
+1281 EDGLPKGHVIYEG

-1316 RSSSGPAH
+1316 RSSSGPPH
-1324 ETAAPK
+1324 EAAATK
-1330 RTYDMMEGRVS
+1330 RTYDMMEGRVG
-1341 RAISSASIEG
+1341 RAVSSTSIEG

-1395 EAKLLKREGT
+1395 DAKILKREST
-1405 PPPPPPPPRDLAE
+1405 PPPPPPPRDLAE

-1434 PAHEGLVATVKEAGR
+1434 AAHEGLVATVKEAGR

-1479 GTPLKYDTGTSS
+1479 GTPLKYDAGAAS
-1491 AGPKKHDVRSIIGSP
+1491 AGSKKHDVRSIIGSP

-1512 VHPLDV
+1512 ALPLDV
-1518 MADAR
+1518 MADPR
-1523 ALERACYEES
+1523 ALERACYEEN
-1533 LKSRPGAAGS
+1533 LKGRPGAVGA

-1563 QSPLTYEEHGA
+1563 QSPLTYEDHGA

-1598 SLSSSKASQDRKLT
+1598 SLSSSKVSQDRKLT

-1618 AKSPHSAMPE
+1618 AKSPHSAVPE

-1643 VSGVDLYRGHIPLA
+1643 VSGVDLYRGPIPLA
-1657 FDPASIP
+1657 FDPTSIP

-1747 LNYATGPR
+1747 LNYAAGPR

-1778 TAMDRLAYLPTA
+1778 TAMDRLAYLPTT

-1809 HLTKPSATSASERER
+1809 HLTKPTAASSAER
-1824 ERDREREREKSILT
+1824 ERDRDRDREREREREKSILT
-1838 STATVEHAPIWR
+1838 STTTVEHAPIWR
-1850 PGTEQSSGGGGGG
+1850 PGTEQSSSGS
-1863 GGGGSGSRPASHS
+1863 GGGGSGGSSRPASHS

-1886 RSQDAIQQRPSVL
+1886 RTQDAIQQRPSVL
-1899 HNTGMKGIITS
+1899 HNTSMKGIIAS
-1910 VEPSTPTVLRWARS
+1910 GEPSTPTVLRS

-1935 TFPPT
+1935 TFPAA
-1940 THCPLGGTLD
+1940 THCPLGSTLD
-1950 GVYPTLMEPVLLP
+1950 GVYPTLMEPVLLS

-1983 LAKPPA
+1983 LAKPLGRA
-1989 RTGLEPASSPSKGSE
+1989 GLEPASSPGKGSE
-2004 PRPLAP
+2004 PRALVP
-2010 PGSSHTAIARTPA
+2010 PGSGHAAIARAPA
-2023 KSLAPHHT
+2023 KSLAPHHAG
-2031 SPDQP
+2031 PDPP
-2036 APASAADL
+2036 APPASAADL

-2062 SLGKTTLTAATFIDA
+2062 SLG
-2077 IIMRQIAHDKGP
+2077 
-2089 REGGSL
+2089 
-2095 ANDSPPDGYH
+2095 YH
-2105 GGSYSPDGVEPVS
+2105 SGSYSPDGVEPVS
-2118 PVSSPSLTHDKGL
+2118 PVSSPSLTHDKEL
-2131 PKHLEELDKSHL
+2131 PRHLEELDKSPL
-2143 EGDLRHKQPGPGKLG
+2143 EGGLRHKQPGPGKLG

-2173 QSSSSPLLQT
+2173 QPSSSPLLQT
-2183 TPGVKGHQRVVTL
+2183 APGVKGHQRVVTL

-2214 QLSAPLPAPLYSFPG
+2214 QLNTPVPAPLYSFPG

-2271 KTSALGSSED
+2271 KTSALGSGED
-2281 AIEPVSPPEGMAEP
+2281 GIEPVSPPEGMGEP

-2303 PLLYR
+2303 SLLYR
-2308 DGEQAEPSRMGSKS
+2308 DGEQAESSRVGSKS

-2354 LNTHNRNEP
+2354 LNTHNRSEP

-2420 PPLSANAFNPLNA
+2420 HPLGANAFNSLNA

-2438 AAIPITAADGRS
+2438 AAMPITAADGRS
-2450 EHALTSPGGGGK
+2450 EHALASPGGGGK

-2467 RPSSRKAKSPA
+2467 RPSGRKAKSPA
-2478 PGLASG
+2478 PGLVSG

-2542 GLPAGSGPLAGPH
+2542 GLSAGSGPLAGPH

>member
-24 ISYPVQIARPH
+24 VSYPVQIARPH

-41 EYQHHPRDYTPHLSP
+41 EYQHHPRDYTSHLSP

-95 LGKSEIEFIESK
+95 LGKSEMEFLESK

-124 LAAGQPGGSEDLSKD
+124 LATGQPGGSEDLSKD
-139 RSLAGKLE
+139 RSLTGKLE

-273 RKIQTRKEKD
+273 
-283 IHMNNT
+283 
-289 SRNQAMRKK
+289 NQAMRKK

-363 ELQERMQRVGQRG
+363 ELQERMQSRVGQRG

-508 GKSQQQ
+508 GKGQQQQ

-522 QEEKEEKEKDKEA
+522 QEEKDEKEKEKEA

-550 LSKEKTDDTS
+550 LIKEKTDDTS

-598 EEAVTPQQSAELAS
+598 EEAITPQQSAELAS

-646 VSSKTVSQCKNFYF
+646 VGSKTVSQCKNFYF

-709 EMEASGASGN
+709 EMEASGVSGN

-728 ALHTSGNEVPR
+728 ALHASGNEVPR

-762 EAAKDTGQNGP
+762 EAAKDAAQNGP
-773 KPPPGPGSDVPP
+773 KPPPTPGADAPP
-785 AEPPTPPPEDAL
+785 PEPPSPPPEDAP
-797 APTEPT
+797 APSEPA
-803 PAPEATGPPTP
+803 PAPEAACPPAS

-820 PTAPPP
+820 PAAAPA

-834 EEDAAAPL
+834 EEAAAAPS
-842 AVAEEEQKPPV
+842 AQEGEEQKPP
-853 AQELA
+853 AAPELA
-858 VDVGKTEEPGEAP
+858 ADVGKTEEPSEAP
-871 PAEPIKSECKQ
+871 PSEPIKSECKE

-889 DKGKG
+889 AKVKGT
-894 GSEASAEAVPEGALK
+894 EAAAEAAPEGALQ

-920 KGPSAKG
+920 KGPAAKG
-927 AGAPQDSDSSATCSA
+927 SGAPQDSDSSATCSA

-962 LLTPTSDTRANVS
+962 LLTPTSDARTNAS

-983 QLKQRAAAIPPIQVS
+983 QLKQRAAAIPPIQVT
-998 KVHEPPQEDTAPPAP
+998 KAHEPPREDAAPPKPAAPAP
-1013 PPPQPLQPEND
+1013 PPAQHLHPEGD
-1024 TPQQPSSSPRGKSRS
+1024 SPQQPGSSPRGKSRS
-1039 PVPPADKEAEK
+1039 PVPAAEKEAEK
-1050 PVFFPAFAPDGQKLP
+1050 PVFFPAFAAEGQKLP
-1065 TEPPCW
+1065 TDPSCW

-1091 PDPSAFSYAPPGHPL
+1091 PDPLAFSYAPPGHPL
-1106 PLGLHDSVRP
+1106 PLGLHDSARP

-1135 HPSVLERQMSAIS
+1135 HPSVLERQMGAIS

-1174 PLAMDPKKLAPFSG
+1174 PLTMDPKKLAPFSG

-1239 PSESPITYRG
+1239 PSESPVTYRG

-1281 EDSLPKGHVIYEG
+1281 EDGLPKGHVIYEG

-1316 RSSSGPAH
+1316 RSSSGPPH

-1382 RSYVEAQEDYLRR
+1382 RSYVEAQEDYQRR

-1479 GTPLKYDTGTSS
+1479 GTPLKYDTSTSS
-1491 AGPKKHDVRSIIGSP
+1491 TGSKKHDVRSIIGSP
-1506 GRTFPP
+1506 GRTFPA

-1518 MADAR
+1518 MADTR

-1533 LKSRPGAAGS
+1533 LKSRPGAVSS

-1563 QSPLTYEEHGA
+1563 QSPLTYEDHAA
-1574 PFAGHLPRGSPVTTR
+1574 PFASHLPRGSPVTTR

-1618 AKSPHSAMPE
+1618 AKSPHSTVPE
-1628 HHPHPISPYEHLLRG
+1628 HHPHPMSPYEHLLRG

-1657 FDPASIP
+1657 FDPTSIP

-1747 LNYATGPR
+1747 LNYAAGPR

-1809 HLTKPSATSASERER
+1809 HLTKPTASASSERERER
-1824 ERDREREREKSILT
+1824 ERDREKSILASAT
-1838 STATVEHAPIWR
+1838 TVEHAPIWR
-1850 PGTEQSSGGGGGG
+1850 PGTEQSGGGGGGG
-1863 GGGGSGSRPASHS
+1863 GGGGSGGSRPASHS

-1886 RSQDAIQQRPSVL
+1886 RTQDAIQQRPSVL
-1899 HNTGMKGIITS
+1899 HNTGMKNIVTS

-1935 TFPPT
+1935 TFPPA

-1950 GVYPTLMEPVLLP
+1950 GVYPTLLEPVLLP
-1963 KEAPRVARPE
+1963 KEAPRVTRPE
-1973 RPRADAGHAF
+1973 RPRADAGHTF

-1989 RTGLEPASSPSKGSE
+1989 RAGLEPASSPGKGSE

-2010 PGSSHTAIARTPA
+2010 PGSGHAAIARAPA
-2023 KSLAPHHT
+2023 KGLTPHHA

-2036 APASAADL
+2036 APPASASDL

-2062 SLGKTTLTAATFIDA
+2062 SLG
-2077 IIMRQIAHDKGP
+2077 
-2089 REGGSL
+2089 
-2095 ANDSPPDGYH
+2095 YH
-2105 GGSYSPDGVEPVS
+2105 GGGYSPDGVEPVS

-2143 EGDLRHKQPGPGKLG
+2143 EGDLRHKQPGPGKLS

-2173 QSSSSPLLQT
+2173 QPSSSPLLQT

-2237 RRPPSDLYLPPPD
+2237 RRPPSDLYLPAPD

-2261 EGGKRSPEPS
+2261 EGGK
-2271 KTSALGSSED
+2271 
-2281 AIEPVSPPEGMAEP
+2281 
-2295 GHPRSAMY
+2295 
-2303 PLLYR
+2303 
-2308 DGEQAEPSRMGSKS
+2308 SRMGSKS

-2412 GKYDQWEE
+2412 
-2420 PPLSANAFNPLNA
+2420 
-2433 SASLP
+2433 
-2438 AAIPITAADGRS
+2438 
-2450 EHALTSPGGGGK
+2450 GGGGK

>member
-24 ISYPVQIARPH
+24 VSYPVQIARPH

-41 EYQHHPRDYTPHLSP
+41 EYQHHPRDYTSHLSP

-95 LGKSEIEFIESK
+95 LGKSEMEFLESK

-124 LAAGQPGGSEDLSKD
+124 LATGQPGGSEDLSKD
-139 RSLAGKLE
+139 RSLTGKLE

-273 RKIQTRKEKD
+273 
-283 IHMNNT
+283 
-289 SRNQAMRKK
+289 NQAMRKK

-363 ELQERMQRVGQRG
+363 ELQERMQSRVGQRG

-508 GKSQQQ
+508 GKGQQQ

-522 QEEKEEKEKDKEA
+522 QDEKEEKEKEKEA

-540 KPDVENDKEE
+540 KPDAENDKEE
-550 LSKEKTDDTS
+550 LIKEKTDDTS

-598 EEAVTPQQSAELAS
+598 EEAITPQQSAELAS

-646 VSSKTVSQCKNFYF
+646 VGSKTVSQCKNFYF

-672 QQHKLKMEKERNAR
+672 QQHKLKMEKERSAR
-686 RKKKKAPA
+686 RKKKKVPA

-700 AFPPVVEDE
+700 AFPPAVEDE
-709 EMEASGASGN
+709 EMEASGVSGN

-728 ALHTSGNEVPR
+728 
-739 GECSGPAT
+739 AT

-762 EAAKDTGQNGP
+762 EAAKDTAQNGP
-773 KPPPGPGSDVPP
+773 KPPPTPGADAPP
-785 AEPPTPPPEDAL
+785 PEPPSPPPEDAPAPSEP
-797 APTEPT
+797 APT
-803 PAPEATGPPTP
+803 PEGACPPTS

-820 PTAPPP
+820 PAAAAA

-834 EEDAAAPL
+834 EEAAAAPL
-842 AVAEEEQKPPV
+842 AEEGEEQKPPA

-858 VDVGKTEEPGEAP
+858 ADVGTTEEPGEAP
-871 PAEPIKSECKQ
+871 PSEPIKSECKE

-889 DKGKG
+889 DKVKG
-894 GSEASAEAVPEGALK
+894 GTEAVAEATPEGALQ
-909 VEKKEGGGPGG
+909 VEKKEGSGPGG
-920 KGPSAKG
+920 KGPAAKG
-927 AGAPQDSDSSATCSA
+927 SGAPQDGDSSATCSA

-962 LLTPTSDTRANVS
+962 LLTPTSDARTNAS

-983 QLKQRAAAIPPIQVS
+983 QLKQRAAAIPPIVT
-998 KVHEPPQEDTAPPAP
+998 KVHEPPREDAAPPKPAAP
-1013 PPPQPLQPEND
+1013 APLPPQHLQPESD
-1024 TPQQPSSSPRGKSRS
+1024 SPQQPSSSPRGKSRS
-1039 PVPPADKEAEK
+1039 PVPPAEKEAEK
-1050 PVFFPAFAPDGQKLP
+1050 PVFFPAFAAEGQKLP
-1065 TEPPCW
+1065 TDPSCW

-1091 PDPSAFSYAPPGHPL
+1091 PDPLAFSYAPPGHPL
-1106 PLGLHDSVRP
+1106 PLGLHDSARP

-1135 HPSVLERQMSAIS
+1135 HPSVLERQMGAIS

-1163 KAPVGPITMGL
+1163 KAPVGPVTMGL
-1174 PLAMDPKKLAPFSG
+1174 PLTMDPKKLAPFSG

-1281 EDSLPKGHVIYEG
+1281 EDGLPKGHVIYEG

-1316 RSSSGPAH
+1316 RSSSGPPH

-1382 RSYVEAQEDYLRR
+1382 RSYVEAQEDYQRR

-1479 GTPLKYDTGTSS
+1479 GTPLKYDTSTSS
-1491 AGPKKHDVRSIIGSP
+1491 TGSKKHDVRSIIGSP
-1506 GRTFPP
+1506 GRTFPA

-1518 MADAR
+1518 MADTR

-1533 LKSRPGAAGS
+1533 LKSRPGTVSS

-1563 QSPLTYEEHGA
+1563 QSPLTYEDHAA
-1574 PFAGHLPRGSPVTTR
+1574 PFASHLPRGSPVTTR

-1618 AKSPHSAMPE
+1618 AKSPHSTVPD
-1628 HHPHPISPYEHLLRG
+1628 HHPHPMSPYEHLLRG

-1657 FDPASIP
+1657 FDPTSIP

-1747 LNYATGPR
+1747 LNYAAGPR

-1809 HLTKPSATSASERER
+1809 HLTKPTASASAERERER
-1824 ERDREREREKSILT
+1824 ERDREKSILASAT
-1838 STATVEHAPIWR
+1838 TVEHAPIWR
-1850 PGTEQSSGGGGGG
+1850 PGTEQSGGGGGG
-1863 GGGGSGSRPASHS
+1863 GGGGSSGSRPASHS

-1886 RSQDAIQQRPSVL
+1886 RTQDAIQQRPSVL
-1899 HNTGMKGIITS
+1899 HNTGMKSIIAA
-1910 VEPSTPTVLRWARS
+1910 VEPSTPTVLRS

-1935 TFPPT
+1935 TFPPA

-1950 GVYPTLMEPVLLP
+1950 GVYPTLLEPVLLP
-1963 KEAPRVARPE
+1963 KEAPRVTRPE
-1973 RPRADAGHAF
+1973 RPRADAGHTF

-1989 RTGLEPASSPSKGSE
+1989 RAGLEPASSPGKGSE

-2010 PGSSHTAIARTPA
+2010 PGSGHAAIARAPA
-2023 KSLAPHHT
+2023 KGLTPHHA

-2036 APASAADL
+2036 APPASASDL

-2062 SLGKTTLTAATFIDA
+2062 SLG
-2077 IIMRQIAHDKGP
+2077 
-2089 REGGSL
+2089 
-2095 ANDSPPDGYH
+2095 YH
-2105 GGSYSPDGVEPVS
+2105 GGGYSPDGVEPVS

-2143 EGDLRHKQPGPGKLG
+2143 EGDLRHKQPGPGKLS

-2173 QSSSSPLLQT
+2173 QPSSSPLLQT

-2237 RRPPSDLYLPPPD
+2237 RRPPSDLYLPAPD

-2281 AIEPVSPPEGMAEP
+2281 GIEPVSPPEGMAEP
-2295 GHPRSAMY
+2295 GHPRSTMY

-2308 DGEQAEPSRMGSKS
+2308 DGEQAEPRMGSKS

-2412 GKYDQWEE
+2412 
-2420 PPLSANAFNPLNA
+2420 
-2433 SASLP
+2433 
-2438 AAIPITAADGRS
+2438 
-2450 EHALTSPGGGGK
+2450 GGGGK

>member
-41 EYQHHPRDYTPHLSP
+41 EYPHHPRDYTSHLSP
-56 GSIIQPQ
+56 SSIIQPQ

-95 LGKSEIEFIESK
+95 LGKSEMEFLESK
-107 RPRLELLPDPLL
+107 RPRLELLSDPLL

-139 RSLAGKLE
+139 RSLTGKLE

-273 RKIQTRKEKD
+273 
-283 IHMNNT
+283 
-289 SRNQAMRKK
+289 NQAMRKK

-363 ELQERMQRVGQRG
+363 ELQERMQSRVGQRG

-514 QQQMPRSN
+514 QQQQQQMPRSS
-522 QEEKEEKEKDKEA
+522 QEEKDEKEKEKEA

-550 LSKEKTDDTS
+550 LIKEKTDDTS

-566 KEAVA
+566 KEAVT

-646 VSSKTVSQCKNFYF
+646 VGSKTVSQCKNFYF

-709 EMEASGASGN
+709 EMEASGVSGN

-728 ALHTSGNEVPR
+728 ALHASGNEVPR
-739 GECSGPAT
+739 GECSGPAA

-753 TESIPSPRT
+753 TESVPSPRT

-773 KPPPGPGSDVPP
+773 KPPPAPGTDAPP
-785 AEPPTPPPEDAL
+785 PEPPTPPPEDAPV
-797 APTEPT
+797 PTEPAQ
-803 PAPEATGPPTP
+803 APEATGPPTP
-814 PPAPAS
+814 PPAPQS
-820 PTAPPP
+820 PTTPPA

-834 EEDAAAPL
+834 EEATAAPST
-842 AVAEEEQKPPV
+842 EEGEEQKPPV
-853 AQELA
+853 APELA
-858 VDVGKTEEPGEAP
+858 ADVGKAKTEELVEAH
-871 PAEPIKSECKQ
+871 PAEPIKTECEE
-882 EAAEEGP
+882 EATGEGP
-889 DKGKG
+889 DKVKAGP
-894 GSEASAEAVPEGALK
+894 EAAAEAAPEGALK
-909 VEKKEGGGPGG
+909 VEKKEASSSGG
-920 KGPSAKG
+920 KGPAAKG
-927 AGAPQDSDSSATCSA
+927 SGAPQDSDSSATCSA

-962 LLTPTSDTRANVS
+962 LLTPTSDARTHAS

-983 QLKQRAAAIPPIQVS
+983 QLKQRAAAIPPIQVT
-998 KVHEPPQEDTAPPAP
+998 KVHEPPREEAAPPKPAPPAP
-1013 PPPQPLQPEND
+1013 PPSQHLQPESD
-1024 TPQQPSSSPRGKSRS
+1024 TPQPPSSSPRGKSRS
-1039 PVPPADKEAEK
+1039 PAPPAEKEAEK
-1050 PVFFPAFAPDGQKLP
+1050 PVFFPAFATEGQKLP
-1065 TEPPCW
+1065 TDPSCW

-1091 PDPSAFSYAPPGHPL
+1091 PDPLAFSYAPPGHPL
-1106 PLGLHDSVRP
+1106 PLGLHDSARP

-1135 HPSVLERQMSAIS
+1135 HPSVLERQMGAIS

-1163 KAPVGPITMGL
+1163 KAPVGPIAMGL

-1229 ITKGIPSTRV
+1229 ITKGTPSTRV

-1281 EDSLPKGHVIYEG
+1281 EDGLPKGHVIYEG

-1316 RSSSGPAH
+1316 RSSSGPPH

-1382 RSYVEAQEDYLRR
+1382 RSYVEAQEDYQRR

-1449 SIHEIPREELRR
+1449 SIHEIPREELRH

-1479 GTPLKYDTGTSS
+1479 GTPLKYDTSTSS
-1491 AGPKKHDVRSIIGSP
+1491 TGSKKHDVRSIIGSP
-1506 GRTFPP
+1506 GRTFPA

-1518 MADAR
+1518 MADTR

-1533 LKSRPGAAGS
+1533 LKSRSGAVSS

-1563 QSPLTYEEHGA
+1563 QSPLTYEDHAA

-1618 AKSPHSAMPE
+1618 AKSPHSSVPE

-1657 FDPASIP
+1657 FDPTSIP

-1790 PQHFSSRL
+1790 PQHFSGRL

-1809 HLTKPSATSASERER
+1809 HLTKPTATSSTERERER
-1824 ERDREREREKSILT
+1824 ERDREREREREKSILT
-1838 STATVEHAPIWR
+1838 SSTTVEHAPIWR

-1863 GGGGSGSRPASHS
+1863 GGGGGSSSRPASHS
-1876 HSHQHSPISP
+1876 HAHQHSPISP
-1886 RSQDAIQQRPSVL
+1886 RTQDAIQQRPSVL
-1899 HNTGMKGIITS
+1899 HNTGMKSIITS
-1910 VEPSTPTVLRWARS
+1910 VEPSTPTVLRS

-1935 TFPPT
+1935 TFPPA
-1940 THCPLGGTLD
+1940 THCPLGSTLD

-1973 RPRADAGHAF
+1973 RPRADAGHTF
-1983 LAKPPA
+1983 LTKPPA
-1989 RTGLEPASSPSKGSE
+1989 RAGLEPASSPGKGSE

-2010 PGSSHTAIARTPA
+2010 PGSGHAAIARAPA
-2023 KSLAPHHT
+2023 KSLASHHT

-2036 APASAADL
+2036 APPASAADL

-2062 SLGKTTLTAATFIDA
+2062 SL
-2077 IIMRQIAHDKGP
+2077 
-2089 REGGSL
+2089 
-2095 ANDSPPDGYH
+2095 GYH

-2143 EGDLRHKQPGPGKLG
+2143 EGDLRHKQPGPGKLS

-2173 QSSSSPLLQT
+2173 QPSSSPLLQT

-2214 QLSAPLPAPLYSFPG
+2214 QLSTPLPAPLYSFPG

-2250 HGAPARGSPHS
+2250 HGAQARGSPHS

-2271 KTSALGSSED
+2271 KTSALGSGED
-2281 AIEPVSPPEGMAEP
+2281 GIEPVSPPEGMVEP
-2295 GHPRSAMY
+2295 GHPRGTMY

-2308 DGEQAEPSRMGSKS
+2308 DGEQMEPSRMGSKS

-2378 AITGAGLMTCRSQ
+2378 AITGA
-2391 AVQEHASTNMGLE
+2391 
-2404 AIIRKALM
+2404 
-2412 GKYDQWEE
+2412 
-2420 PPLSANAFNPLNA
+2420 
-2433 SASLP
+2433 
-2438 AAIPITAADGRS
+2438 
-2450 EHALTSPGGGGK
+2450 GGGGK

-2542 GLPAGSGPLAGPH
+2542 GLPTGSGPLAGPH

>member
-24 ISYPVQIARPH
+24 VSYPVQIARPH

-41 EYQHHPRDYTPHLSP
+41 EYQHHPRDYTSHLSP

-95 LGKSEIEFIESK
+95 LGKSEMEFLESK

-124 LAAGQPGGSEDLSKD
+124 LATGQPGGSEDLSKD
-139 RSLAGKLE
+139 RSLTGKLE

-273 RKIQTRKEKD
+273 
-283 IHMNNT
+283 
-289 SRNQAMRKK
+289 NQAMRKK

-363 ELQERMQRVGQRG
+363 ELQERMQSRVGQRG

-508 GKSQQQ
+508 GKGQQQQ

-522 QEEKEEKEKDKEA
+522 QEEKDEKEKEKEA

-550 LSKEKTDDTS
+550 LIKEKTDDTS

-598 EEAVTPQQSAELAS
+598 EEAITPQQSAELAS

-646 VSSKTVSQCKNFYF
+646 VGSKTVSQCKNFYF

-709 EMEASGASGN
+709 EMEASGVSGN

-728 ALHTSGNEVPR
+728 ALHASGNEVPR

-762 EAAKDTGQNGP
+762 EAAKDAAQNGP
-773 KPPPGPGSDVPP
+773 KPPPTPGADAPP
-785 AEPPTPPPEDAL
+785 PEPPSPPPEDAP
-797 APTEPT
+797 APSEPA
-803 PAPEATGPPTP
+803 PAPEAACPPAS

-820 PTAPPP
+820 PAAAPA

-834 EEDAAAPL
+834 EEAAAAPS
-842 AVAEEEQKPPV
+842 AQEGEEQKPP
-853 AQELA
+853 AAPELA
-858 VDVGKTEEPGEAP
+858 ADVGKTEEPSEAP
-871 PAEPIKSECKQ
+871 PSEPIKSECKE

-889 DKGKG
+889 AKVKGT
-894 GSEASAEAVPEGALK
+894 EAAAEAAPEGALQ

-920 KGPSAKG
+920 KGPAAKG
-927 AGAPQDSDSSATCSA
+927 SGAPQDSDSSATCSA

-962 LLTPTSDTRANVS
+962 LLTPTSDARTNAS

-983 QLKQRAAAIPPIQVS
+983 QLKQRAAAIPPIQVT
-998 KVHEPPQEDTAPPAP
+998 KAHEPPREDAAPPKPAAPAP
-1013 PPPQPLQPEND
+1013 PPAQHLHPEGD
-1024 TPQQPSSSPRGKSRS
+1024 SPQQPGSSPRGKSRS
-1039 PVPPADKEAEK
+1039 PVPAAEKEAEK
-1050 PVFFPAFAPDGQKLP
+1050 PVFFPAFAAEGQKLP
-1065 TEPPCW
+1065 TDPSCW

-1091 PDPSAFSYAPPGHPL
+1091 PDPLAFSYAPPGHPL
-1106 PLGLHDSVRP
+1106 PLGLHDSARP

-1135 HPSVLERQMSAIS
+1135 HPSVLERQMGAIS

-1174 PLAMDPKKLAPFSG
+1174 PLTMDPKKLAPFSG

-1239 PSESPITYRG
+1239 PSESPVTYRG

-1281 EDSLPKGHVIYEG
+1281 EDGLPKGHVIYEG

-1316 RSSSGPAH
+1316 RSSSGPPH

-1382 RSYVEAQEDYLRR
+1382 RSYVEAQEDYQRR

-1479 GTPLKYDTGTSS
+1479 GTPLKYDTSTSS
-1491 AGPKKHDVRSIIGSP
+1491 TGSKKHDVRSIIGSP
-1506 GRTFPP
+1506 GRTFPA

-1518 MADAR
+1518 MADTR

-1533 LKSRPGAAGS
+1533 LKSRPGAVSS

-1563 QSPLTYEEHGA
+1563 QSPLTYEDHAA
-1574 PFAGHLPRGSPVTTR
+1574 PFASHLPRGSPVTTR

-1618 AKSPHSAMPE
+1618 AKSPHSTVPE
-1628 HHPHPISPYEHLLRG
+1628 HHPHPMSPYEHLLRG

-1657 FDPASIP
+1657 FDPTSIP

-1747 LNYATGPR
+1747 LNYAAGPR

-1809 HLTKPSATSASERER
+1809 HLTKPTASASSERERER
-1824 ERDREREREKSILT
+1824 ERDREKSILASAT
-1838 STATVEHAPIWR
+1838 TVEHAPIWR
-1850 PGTEQSSGGGGGG
+1850 PGTEQSGGGGGGG
-1863 GGGGSGSRPASHS
+1863 GGGGSGGSRPASHS

-1886 RSQDAIQQRPSVL
+1886 RTQDAIQQRPSVL
-1899 HNTGMKGIITS
+1899 HNTGMKNIVTS
-1910 VEPSTPTVLRWARS
+1910 VEPSTPTVLRS

-1935 TFPPT
+1935 TFPPA

-1950 GVYPTLMEPVLLP
+1950 GVYPTLLEPVLLP
-1963 KEAPRVARPE
+1963 KEAPRVTRPE
-1973 RPRADAGHAF
+1973 RPRADAGHTF

-1989 RTGLEPASSPSKGSE
+1989 RAGLEPASSPGKGSE

-2010 PGSSHTAIARTPA
+2010 PGSGHAAIARAPA
-2023 KSLAPHHT
+2023 KGLTPHHA

-2036 APASAADL
+2036 APPASASDL

-2062 SLGKTTLTAATFIDA
+2062 SLG
-2077 IIMRQIAHDKGP
+2077 
-2089 REGGSL
+2089 
-2095 ANDSPPDGYH
+2095 YH
-2105 GGSYSPDGVEPVS
+2105 GGGYSPDGVEPVS

-2143 EGDLRHKQPGPGKLG
+2143 EGDLRHKQPGPGKLS

-2173 QSSSSPLLQT
+2173 QPSSSPLLQT

-2237 RRPPSDLYLPPPD
+2237 RRPPSDLYLPAPD

-2281 AIEPVSPPEGMAEP
+2281 GIEPVSPPEGMAEP
-2295 GHPRSAMY
+2295 GHPRSTMY

-2412 GKYDQWEE
+2412 
-2420 PPLSANAFNPLNA
+2420 
-2433 SASLP
+2433 
-2438 AAIPITAADGRS
+2438 
-2450 EHALTSPGGGGK
+2450 GGGGK

>member
-41 EYQHHPRDYTPHLSP
+41 EYPHHPRDYTSHLSP
-56 GSIIQPQ
+56 SSIIQPQ

-95 LGKSEIEFIESK
+95 LGKSEMEFLESK
-107 RPRLELLPDPLL
+107 RPRLELLSDPLL

-139 RSLAGKLE
+139 RSLTGKLE

-273 RKIQTRKEKD
+273 
-283 IHMNNT
+283 
-289 SRNQAMRKK
+289 NQAMRKK

-363 ELQERMQRVGQRG
+363 ELQERMQSRVGQRG

-514 QQQMPRSN
+514 QQQQQQMPRSS
-522 QEEKEEKEKDKEA
+522 QEEKDEKEKEKEA

-550 LSKEKTDDTS
+550 LIKEKTDDTS

-566 KEAVA
+566 KEAVT

-646 VSSKTVSQCKNFYF
+646 VGSKTVSQCKNFYF

-709 EMEASGASGN
+709 EMEASGVSGN

-728 ALHTSGNEVPR
+728 ALHASGNEVPR
-739 GECSGPAT
+739 GECSGPAA

-753 TESIPSPRT
+753 TESVPSPRT

-773 KPPPGPGSDVPP
+773 KPPPAPGTDAPP
-785 AEPPTPPPEDAL
+785 PEPPTPPPEDAPV
-797 APTEPT
+797 PTEPAQ
-803 PAPEATGPPTP
+803 APEATGPPTP
-814 PPAPAS
+814 PPAPQS
-820 PTAPPP
+820 PTTPPA

-834 EEDAAAPL
+834 EEATAAPST
-842 AVAEEEQKPPV
+842 EEGEEQKPPV
-853 AQELA
+853 APELA
-858 VDVGKTEEPGEAP
+858 ADVGKAKTEELVEAH
-871 PAEPIKSECKQ
+871 PAEPIKTECEE
-882 EAAEEGP
+882 EATGEGP
-889 DKGKG
+889 DKVKAGP
-894 GSEASAEAVPEGALK
+894 EAAAEAAPEGALK
-909 VEKKEGGGPGG
+909 VEKKEASSSGG
-920 KGPSAKG
+920 KGPAAKG
-927 AGAPQDSDSSATCSA
+927 SGAPQDSDSSATCSA

-962 LLTPTSDTRANVS
+962 LLTPTSDARTHAS

-983 QLKQRAAAIPPIQVS
+983 QLKQRAAAIPPIQVT
-998 KVHEPPQEDTAPPAP
+998 KVHEPPREEAAPPKPAPPAP
-1013 PPPQPLQPEND
+1013 PPSQHLQPESD
-1024 TPQQPSSSPRGKSRS
+1024 TPQPPSSSPRGKSRS
-1039 PVPPADKEAEK
+1039 PAPPAEKEAEK
-1050 PVFFPAFAPDGQKLP
+1050 PVFFPAFATEGQKLP
-1065 TEPPCW
+1065 TDPSCW

-1091 PDPSAFSYAPPGHPL
+1091 PDPLAFSYAPPGHPL
-1106 PLGLHDSVRP
+1106 PLGLHDSARP

-1135 HPSVLERQMSAIS
+1135 HPSVLERQMGAIS

-1163 KAPVGPITMGL
+1163 KAPVGPIAMGL

-1229 ITKGIPSTRV
+1229 ITKGTPSTRV

-1281 EDSLPKGHVIYEG
+1281 EDGLPKGHVIYEG

-1316 RSSSGPAH
+1316 RSSSGPPH

-1382 RSYVEAQEDYLRR
+1382 RSYVEAQEDYQRR

-1449 SIHEIPREELRR
+1449 SIHEIPREELRH

-1479 GTPLKYDTGTSS
+1479 GTPLKYDTSTSS
-1491 AGPKKHDVRSIIGSP
+1491 TGSKKHDVRSIIGSP
-1506 GRTFPP
+1506 GRTFPA

-1518 MADAR
+1518 MADTR

-1533 LKSRPGAAGS
+1533 LKSRSGAVSS

-1563 QSPLTYEEHGA
+1563 QSPLTYEDHAA

-1618 AKSPHSAMPE
+1618 AKSPHSSVPE

-1657 FDPASIP
+1657 FDPTSIP

-1669 DAAAAYYLPRHLAPN
+1669 DAAAAAYYLPRHLAPN

-1790 PQHFSSRL
+1790 PQHFSGRL

-1809 HLTKPSATSASERER
+1809 HLTKPTATSSTERERER
-1824 ERDREREREKSILT
+1824 ERDREREREREKSILT
-1838 STATVEHAPIWR
+1838 SSTTVEHAPIWR

-1863 GGGGSGSRPASHS
+1863 GGGGGSSSRPASHS
-1876 HSHQHSPISP
+1876 HAHQHSPISP
-1886 RSQDAIQQRPSVL
+1886 RTQDAIQQRPSVL
-1899 HNTGMKGIITS
+1899 HNTGMKSIITS
-1910 VEPSTPTVLRWARS
+1910 VEPSTPTVLRS

-1935 TFPPT
+1935 TFPPA
-1940 THCPLGGTLD
+1940 THCPLGSTLD

-1973 RPRADAGHAF
+1973 RPRADAGHTF
-1983 LAKPPA
+1983 LTKPPA
-1989 RTGLEPASSPSKGSE
+1989 RAGLEPASSPGKGSE

-2010 PGSSHTAIARTPA
+2010 PGSGHAAIARAPA
-2023 KSLAPHHT
+2023 KSLASHHT

-2036 APASAADL
+2036 APPASAADL

-2095 ANDSPPDGYH
+2095 ANDSPRDGYH

-2143 EGDLRHKQPGPGKLG
+2143 EGDLRHKQPGPGKLS

-2173 QSSSSPLLQT
+2173 QPSSSPLLQT

-2214 QLSAPLPAPLYSFPG
+2214 QLSTPLPAPLYSFPG

-2250 HGAPARGSPHS
+2250 HGAQARGSPHS

-2271 KTSALGSSED
+2271 KTSALGSGED
-2281 AIEPVSPPEGMAEP
+2281 GIEPVSPPEGMVEP
-2295 GHPRSAMY
+2295 GHPRGTMY

-2308 DGEQAEPSRMGSKS
+2308 DGEQMEPRMGSKS

-2412 GKYDQWEE
+2412 G
-2420 PPLSANAFNPLNA
+2420 
-2433 SASLP
+2433 
-2438 AAIPITAADGRS
+2438 
-2450 EHALTSPGGGGK
+2450 GGGK

-2542 GLPAGSGPLAGPH
+2542 GLPTGSGPLAGPH

>member
-273 RKIQTRKEKD
+273 
-283 IHMNNT
+283 
-289 SRNQAMRKK
+289 NQAMRKK

-363 ELQERMQRVGQRG
+363 ELQERMQSRVGQRG

-728 ALHTSGNEVPR
+728 
-739 GECSGPAT
+739 AT

-1910 VEPSTPTVLRWARS
+1910 VEPSTPTVLRS

-2062 SLGKTTLTAATFIDA
+2062 SL
-2077 IIMRQIAHDKGP
+2077 
-2089 REGGSL
+2089 
-2095 ANDSPPDGYH
+2095 GYH

-2308 DGEQAEPSRMGSKS
+2308 DGEQAEPRMGSKS

-2412 GKYDQWEE
+2412 
-2420 PPLSANAFNPLNA
+2420 
-2433 SASLP
+2433 
-2438 AAIPITAADGRS
+2438 
-2450 EHALTSPGGGGK
+2450 GGGGK